1 MCYFYGTFYNTK
13 VSTGCHKSAIS
24 TESSTNNNPG
34 LNDTISSGVCERY
47 HNGEN
52 CLCSFLMEEIKFLK
66 SEKSKSMLHN
76 HEGAFFSL
84 ITQQI
89 KNCNKNFNQKTDNSN
104 EILQGHVDKASNVY
118 DVDKMIIISKS

>member
-34 LNDTISSGVCERY
+34 SNDTISSGVCERY

-76 HEGAFFSL
+76 HEGAFFFL
-84 ITQQI
+84 ITQSKLKIVI
-89 KNCNKNFNQKTDNSN
+89 KTSIKK
-104 EILQGHVDKASNVY
+104 L
-118 DVDKMIIISKS
+118 IIQMKFYRDMLTKPAMFMM